1 MTTALIIGPDR
12 GLTDAFESNAIE
24 PVQTDEIATGA
35 WLESVGVTGAEILV
49 ITDVTQATLIPVA
62 KDYNPGIR
70 VVVYSPDTI
79 PEFARGQIDF
89 SVDPALLSPDVV
101 AEELAGAEI

>member
-24 PVQTDEIATGA
+24 TVHTEEIATGA
-35 WLESVGVTGAEILV
+35 WLESVDVATADLLV
-49 ITDVTQATLIPVA
+49 ITDVSQATLIPVA
-62 KDYNPGIR
+62 KDAHPGIR
-70 VVVYSPDTI
+70 VVVYSPDTL
-79 PEFARGQIDF
+79 PEFARGQVDF
-89 SVDPALLSPDVV
+89 SVDPALLSPRIV